1 MRYNFENIRKNGLLL
16 YEYVRGSHAY
26 GLNIETSDIDTGGV
40 FVLNKQDFYGLPYFK
55 VDQINDKKGDTV
67 WYELTKYI
75 LLLCKGNP
83 NMLESLFVDDKFIKY
98 IDPLFSQIRN
108 NRELFITQ
116 KCFNEFFGYAT
127 QQIKKARGLNKKIVN
142 PMERRKNI
150 IEFCYTFKK
159 QGSEP
164 IMDFFERY
172 GLKQQY
178 CGLVHIPNM
187 EGMYGIY
194 YDLGQHIQKEN
205 ITKENINEYKSFI
218 KGLKYVFGIEEI
230 NCIFNL
236 PILNYRG
243 MYDEDSDSTQLRL
256 SSVIKHEEPICTI
269 QFNENGYKQHC
280 VKWREYQE
288 WVKKRNPQRYL
299 ENKEK
304 DFDRKNMCHSARL
317 LNMGIEIA
325 KYGEIHVNREN
336 IDRDFLLNIRLG
348 NKTYDEIIN
357 YLEEKIE
364 EFNNAIKACTLQKE
378 PDLIKINNLL
388 NDIHE
393 SIYGSTNQFE
403 DNILMPNCNNCG
415 DYEYC
420 AFDYNKCTGFIPN

>member
-1 MRYNFENIRKNGLLL
+1 MRYNFENIKKNGLLL

-40 FVLNKQDFYGLPYFK
+40 FVLDKQDFYGLPCFQ
-55 VDQINDKKGDTV
+55 VDQVSDKKGDTV

-75 LLLCKGNP
+75 SLLCKGNP
-83 NMLESLFVDDKFIKY
+83 TMLESLFVDDKFIKY

-116 KCFNEFFGYAT
+116 NCFNAFFGYAT

-230 NCIFNL
+230 NCIFNM

-256 SSVIKHEEPICTI
+256 SSVIKHEKPICTI

-317 LNMGIEIA
+317 LNMGVEIA

-336 IDRDFLLNIRLG
+336 IDKDFLLNIRLG

-364 EFNNAIKACTLQKE
+364 EFNNAIKVCTLPKE
-378 PDLIKINNLL
+378 PDLIKVNNLL

-403 DNILMPNCNNCG
+403 DNVLMPNCNNCG

-420 AFDYNKCTGFIPN
+420 AFEYNKCTGFIPK